1 MVVRV
6 VAQSVADGQ
15 RLGLREHGRAGV
27 ALFLR
32 RVEIA
37 VIAVQIEHD
46 LMGLEL
52 GLLEAHHIGVRRPE
66 EVQKALAEAGA
77 QTVDIPGYQFH
88 YR

>member
-37 VIAVQIEHD
+37 VIAVQIEHG
-46 LMGLEL
+46 LLRLEL
-52 GLLEAHHIGVRRPE
+52 RLLQTDDVRVLLRAV
-66 EVQKALAEAGA
+66 VQKALAEAGA